1 MPTIWCSSSP
11 EKMKNKFTKGLLAFL
26 IALPAAHAVTVSP
39 VVTTVSTTLDGVT
52 NSTSPRTFANG
63 GNTGTLTAT
72 TSPLVLTNPGGAS
85 NFELTDPTTPGV
97 FGTANVARNA
107 TGNGTNSVA
116 AQIVYQIA
124 FTLGVSETA
133 DVSFD
138 LNYDLTDL
146 ANVNGVITWS
156 LVGPG
161 SVNVFT
167 PGSIG
172 TAATAQNLVG
182 VSIAQ
187 QTATI
192 STAGTYTL
200 TLTGGVA
207 SIGSTFAKGNTA
219 AVNFNTIDFKVT
231 SLTPVPE
238 PSGALLGL
246 LGAGL
251 LIGRRRRN

>member
-39 VVTTVSTTLDGVT
+39 VVISASSTVDGVT
-52 NSTSPRTFANG
+52 NSTTPRTFANG
-63 GNTGTLTAT
+63 SGGIVTAT
-72 TSPLVLTNPGGAS
+72 TSSLVLTNPGGAA
-85 NFELTDPTTPGV
+85 NFELTDPTTPSV
-97 FGTANVARNA
+97 FASTSVSRNN
-107 TGNGTNSVA
+107 TGNGTNNVSS
-116 AQIVYQIA
+116 QIVYQIA
-124 FTLGVSETA
+124 FTLGISETA

-138 LNYDLTDL
+138 FNYDLTDL
-146 ANVNGVITWS
+146 ANVNGLITWS

-161 SVNVFT
+161 ATNVFT
-167 PGSIG
+167 PGSVG
-172 TAATAQNLVG
+172 TTGTAQNLVG

-200 TLTGGVA
+200 TLSGALTA
-207 SIGSTFAKGNTA
+207 TNFAKNTA
-219 AVNFNTIDFKVT
+219 ASTVNFNTIDFKVT

-251 LIGRRRRN
+251 LIGRRRRI